1 MARFDRDDFLRLSKE
16 WNLIPVLRRLL
27 SDQVTPVLAYRRLV
41 SEDDRQTSSF
51 LFESVEV
58 GGSVGRHS
66 LIGARPI
73 LELSVRGT
81 QIVRTDQRD
90 GSTCTMS
97 CANPFE
103 VLQAEA
109 IHVGVAP
116 LEPCPGRTLPG
127 FTGGW
132 CGYAGYDTV
141 RYAESERLG
150 FDKAPPD
157 DRNLPD
163 MQFGLYR
170 DMMVF
175 DHVDKVLTLITYVA
189 VDEYESAEAAWDA
202 GESSLD
208 VMSEMVQ
215 RHSVPLT
222 GGSVSIDLAE
232 SPTVPI
238 ASNMDR
244 STFEAAVERCKEY
257 IRAGDA
263 FQIVPSQRFQRTT
276 EADPFTIYRALRVV
290 NPSPYMIYLQSPE
303 VILVASSPEILCRV
317 HEGTVVS
324 RPLAGTRRRGR
335 TPGEDAAL
343 AADLLAD
350 EKERAEHTMLVD
362 LARNDL
368 GRVCEPSSVSVDRLM
383 AIEQYSHVMHLSST
397 VTGTLRADLDCW
409 DALQHSL
416 PVGTVSGAPKVRA
429 MEIIDELEPT
439 RRGPYAG
446 GIGGVGFG
454 GDMDMAIALRTFVIP
469 NQCDE
474 GTWTVSMQAGA
485 GIVLDSD
492 PSSEYEET
500 INKAAALGRAVD
512 LAESS
517 FGTGI

>member
-1 MARFDRDDFLRLSKE
+1 MARSDRDDFLKRSKQ

-41 SEDDRQTSSF
+41 SEDDRRTSSF

-66 LIGARPI
+66 LIGARPMI
-73 LELSVRGT
+73 ELCVRAT
-81 QIVRTDQRD
+81 EVVRTDHRD
-90 GSTCTMS
+90 GSVDTSTCTD
-97 CANPFE
+97 PFTA
-103 VLQAEA
+103 LRNEA
-109 IHVGVAP
+109 ADSSVAP
-116 LEPCPGRTLPG
+116 LEPCLQMTLPG

-141 RYAESERLG
+141 RYAEPGRLG

-157 DRNLPD
+157 DRDLPD
-163 MQFGLYR
+163 MHFGLYR
-170 DMMVF
+170 DMLIF
-175 DHVDKVLTLITYVA
+175 DHVDKVLTLVTYVA
-189 VDEYESAEAAWDA
+189 IDEHESAEAAWEA
-202 GESSLD
+202 AESSLD
-208 VMSEMVQ
+208 AIAAKVQ
-215 RHSVPLT
+215 CHSVALT
-222 GGSVSIDLAE
+222 GGAVSIDLTA
-232 SPTVPI
+232 SPTAPVE
-238 ASNMDR
+238 SNMSR
-244 STFEAAVERCKEY
+244 ESFEAAVERCKEY

-276 EADPFTIYRALRVV
+276 QADPFTIYRALRVV

-317 HEGTVVS
+317 QQGTVVS
-324 RPLAGTRRRGR
+324 RPLAGTRRRGQSAQ
-335 TPGEDAAL
+335 EDAAL

-368 GRVCEPSSVSVDRLM
+368 GRVCDPSSVSVDRLM
-383 AIEQYSHVMHLSST
+383 TIEHYSHVMHLSST
-397 VTGTLRADLDCW
+397 VTGSLRSDLDAW
-409 DALQHSL
+409 DALQQSL

-454 GDMDMAIALRTFVIP
+454 GDMDIAIALRTFVIP
-469 NQCDE
+469 NRTD
-474 GTWTVSMQAGA
+474 GGAWTVSMQAGA

-492 PSSEYEET
+492 PASEYEET
-500 INKAAALGRAVD
+500 VSKAAALGRAVD